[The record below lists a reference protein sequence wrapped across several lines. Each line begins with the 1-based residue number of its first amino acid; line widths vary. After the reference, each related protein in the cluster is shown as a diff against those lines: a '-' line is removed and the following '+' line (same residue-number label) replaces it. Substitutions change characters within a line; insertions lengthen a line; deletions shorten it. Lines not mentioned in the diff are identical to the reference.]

1 MNKAKEMIVV
11 VLASLA
17 FILMSGTAKCD
28 SMTPQEFVNNLAQVP
43 GKLQNH
49 ISNEIVKTKE
59 FQKKSWADAKI
70 QFLNLKK
77 IFIKD

>member
-1 MNKAKEMIVV
+1 MNKIKEMMLI

-17 FILMSGTAKCD
+17 FIMITGTAK
-28 SMTPQEFVNNLAQVP
+28 SESITPQEFVNNLTQVP
-43 GKLQNH
+43 AKLQNH

-77 IFIKD
+77 IFIKE

>member
-17 FILMSGTAKCD
+17 FILMTGTAKSD
-28 SMTPQEFVNNLAQVP
+28 SITPQEFVNNLTQVP
-43 GKLQNH
+43 AKLQNH

>member
-1 MNKAKEMIVV
+1 MMLI

-17 FILMSGTAKCD
+17 FIMITGTAK
-28 SMTPQEFVNNLAQVP
+28 SESITPQEFVNNLTQVP
-43 GKLQNH
+43 AKLQNH

>member
-17 FILMSGTAKCD
+17 FILMTGTAKSD
-28 SMTPQEFVNNLAQVP
+28 SITPQEFVNKLAQVP

>member
-1 MNKAKEMIVV
+1 MNKIKEMMLI

-17 FILMSGTAKCD
+17 FIMITGTAK
-28 SMTPQEFVNNLAQVP
+28 SESITPQEFVNNLTQVP
-43 GKLQNH
+43 AKLQNH

>member
-1 MNKAKEMIVV
+1 MNKIKEMMLI

-17 FILMSGTAKCD
+17 FIMITGTAK
-28 SMTPQEFVNNLAQVP
+28 SESITPQEFVNNLTQVP
-43 GKLQNH
+43 AKLQNH

-77 IFIKD
+77 IFLKE

>member
-1 MNKAKEMIVV
+1 MMLI

-17 FILMSGTAKCD
+17 FIMITGTAK
-28 SMTPQEFVNNLAQVP
+28 SESITPQEFVNNLTQVP
-43 GKLQNH
+43 AKLQNH

-77 IFIKD
+77 IFIKN